1 MVFENVPRKL
11 IIVNSTPH
19 PKDVI
24 DEIRKCYASLLIF
37 VKGPIIVELFLITQ
51 NTTTLLYSREVF
63 TRKEMLP

>member
-1 MVFENVPRKL
+1 MVFENVPRKI

-37 VKGPIIVELFLITQ
+37 RQRSNNRRIIFDHSKHNDVALF
-51 NTTTLLYSREVF
+51 
-63 TRKEMLP
+63 